1 VGVTSGFI
9 AARTPRPL
17 CGLSL
22 VEGNR
27 RAVFTPILVFLGL
40 NGIDFDVSPAA
51 ATAMILALA
60 AGETDGLARW
70 IEDNISPPSGRPP
83 PQAPS
88 ISA

>member
-1 VGVTSGFI
+1 MSSLREPCGRC
-9 AARTPRPL
+9 AAYPF
-17 CGLSL
+17 

-27 RAVFTPILVFLGL
+27 RALFTPILVFLGL

-51 ATAMILALA
+51 VTAMILALA
-60 AGETDGLARW
+60 AGETGGLAPW

>member
-1 VGVTSGFI
+1 
-9 AARTPRPL
+9 
-17 CGLSL
+17 
-22 VEGNR
+22 
-27 RAVFTPILVFLGL
+27 VFLGL

-88 ISA
+88 ISAVSVEHAHD

>member
-1 VGVTSGFI
+1 
-9 AARTPRPL
+9 
-17 CGLSL
+17 
-22 VEGNR
+22 
-27 RAVFTPILVFLGL
+27 VFLGL

-70 IEDNISPPSGRPP
+70 IEDNISLPSGRPP

>member
-1 VGVTSGFI
+1 VSSLREPCGRC
-9 AARTPRPL
+9 AAYPF
-17 CGLSL
+17 
-22 VEGNR
+22 VEGSR
-27 RAVFTPILVFLGL
+27 RAGLHTHPLFLGL

>member
-1 VGVTSGFI
+1 VDVTSGVI
-9 AARTPRPL
+9 AARALRPL

-22 VEGNR
+22 CRGQQESGLH
-27 RAVFTPILVFLGL
+27 THPLFLGL

>member
-1 VGVTSGFI
+1 M
-9 AARTPRPL
+9 
-17 CGLSL
+17 
-22 VEGNR
+22 
-27 RAVFTPILVFLGL
+27 
-40 NGIDFDVSPAA
+40 SPAA

-70 IEDNISPPSGRPP
+70 IEDNISLPSGRPP

>member
-1 VGVTSGFI
+1 
-9 AARTPRPL
+9 
-17 CGLSL
+17 
-22 VEGNR
+22 
-27 RAVFTPILVFLGL
+27 
-40 NGIDFDVSPAA
+40 
-51 ATAMILALA
+51 MILALA